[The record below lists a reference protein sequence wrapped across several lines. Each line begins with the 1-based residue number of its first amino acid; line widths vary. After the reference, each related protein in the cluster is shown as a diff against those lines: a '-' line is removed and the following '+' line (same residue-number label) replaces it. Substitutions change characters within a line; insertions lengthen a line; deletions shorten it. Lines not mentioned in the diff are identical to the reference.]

1 MMICIINCLKRI
13 YEKHLKSHCPDCGS
27 VMDSVW
33 LDMTFDRMVYEC
45 RECKKRWM

>member
-1 MMICIINCLKRI
+1 MGNIIKSLKGF
-13 YEKHLKSHCPDCGS
+13 YEKYFKSHCPDCVG

-33 LDMTFDRMVYEC
+33 FDMTFDRMVYEC